1 MSLSPPD
8 PVHEEGLS
16 DNRKMITNEQL
27 ELYNKVVLST
37 LNSNKKNSKARVRF
51 LGALRQAAME
61 AIAQSADGLH
71 LPESTR
77 NVVGV

>member
-1 MSLSPPD
+1 
-8 PVHEEGLS
+8 
-16 DNRKMITNEQL
+16 MITNEQL

-37 LNSNKKNSKARVRF
+37 LNSNKNSKARVRF
-51 LGALRQAAME
+51 LGASRQAAME
-61 AIAQSADGLH
+61 TISQSADGLH